1 MGSLNRLPNVIGQG
15 NTRML
20 ALTGRDFP
28 ATEALRM
35 GLINELYENQE
46 ELMKGALNLAREI
59 TGNTDNAV
67 RGTKKILNYME
78 DHSVDDG
85 LKFVAAWNSAFFNTG
100 EVQKAFQ
107 RSMVCKK

>member
-1 MGSLNRLPNVIGQG
+1 
-15 NTRML
+15 ML

-28 ATEALRM
+28 ATEALHM

-59 TGNTDNAV
+59 TGNADNAV

-107 RSMVCKK
+107 RSMEGKK